1 MAEGNKFSVLNFT
14 FTDLL
19 GRSFEGDF
27 HFALV
32 LSQAQESAAGRARR
46 AILGGIVET
55 QGVQEDLDTL
65 DVFYAR
71 VQAEVTH
78 RAVGELPESWKRA
91 GGADWPREALLDLW
105 KAVVERE
112 KEEADRLRKK
122 RDEARGELRA
132 DRDRRR
138 EEAK

>member
-1 MAEGNKFSVLNFT
+1 MAEGNKFSVVDFNH
-14 FTDLL
+14 TDLL
-19 GRSFEGDF
+19 GRSFGGDF

-32 LSQAQESAAGRARR
+32 MSQAQEAAAGRARR

-78 RAVGELPESWKRA
+78 RSVGELPESWKRA
-91 GGADWPREALLDLW
+91 GGADWPREALLELW
-105 KAVVERE
+105 KAVTERE
-112 KEEADRLRKK
+112 AAEVAKLRQR
-122 RDEARGELRA
+122 RDEARSELRA
-132 DRDRRR
+132 DRDRRQA
-138 EEAK
+138 AK